1 MVIHIGKIRTEKNIS
16 TRELGKRTGISK
28 SRINDIENPKRGK
41 TPVNIVELESI
52 AKALEVRISDLY
64 DCENK

>member
-1 MVIHIGKIRTEKNIS
+1 MEIHIGKIRTEKNIS

-52 AKALEVRISDLY
+52 AKVLEVRISDLY